1 MKIKM
6 KTHPMIHSYN
16 RSSTGCLCYTQYTI
30 IARSISHTTLRIERS
45 RPCHLSPQ
53 ASRSLASAHTDYD
66 YDSDYARKD
75 NASAE
80 PYHQQ
85 LLVHAWYRQSRH
97 RDGRTTAAAQRYAW
111 QCHRLARLWLWI
123 WLRRYRPTRRRS
135 SHIMRCGHA
144 IQCRSLYYMSIDSV
158 VLTILS
164 PADAISFNVL
174 LDEKDVGLEEA
185 SSSRL
190 AYIFD
195 SLYCL
200 KMLAMLISPLCDVM
214 WCSVMWSE
222 VRWKNE

>member
-1 MKIKM
+1 MGVKIKM
-6 KTHPMIHSYN
+6 EIHPMIHSPN
-16 RSSTGCLCYTQYTI
+16 RSSTGCLLYTRYTI
-30 IARSISHTTLRIERS
+30 IARSISHTALRIVRS

-53 ASRSLASAHTDYD
+53 ASWSLASAHT
-66 YDSDYARKD
+66 DSDYARKD

-80 PYHQQ
+80 PHHQQ
-85 LLVHAWYRQSRH
+85 LLAHAWYRQSPRH
-97 RDGRTTAAAQRYAW
+97 RDGRTTAAAQRYAC
-111 QCHRLARLWLWI
+111 QCHRLQRVWLWI

-135 SHIMRCGHA
+135 SLIMRCGHA
-144 IQCRSLYYMSIDSV
+144 TRCRSLYYMSIDSV

-164 PADAISFNVL
+164 PADAISFNDL

-200 KMLAMLISPLCDVM
+200 KMLAMLISPSCDVIR
-214 WCSVMWSE
+214 SG
-222 VRWKNE
+222 VRWSNK